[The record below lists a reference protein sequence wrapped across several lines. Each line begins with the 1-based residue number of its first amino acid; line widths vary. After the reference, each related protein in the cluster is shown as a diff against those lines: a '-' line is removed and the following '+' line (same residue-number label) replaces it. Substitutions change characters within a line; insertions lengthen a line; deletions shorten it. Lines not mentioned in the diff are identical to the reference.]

1 MQTITVKDKLFGLTI
16 PEAEILKQVNRVAEQ
31 ITKDY
36 EGQSPVFLV
45 VLNGAFVFA
54 ADLLRAVNLPCEI
67 SFVKLASYDGVNST
81 GSIRQLMGLNTDI
94 EGRPVIVVEDIV
106 DTGLTMVHMLEMLRE
121 KNPKSIDVC
130 TLLLKPSKLKVE
142 LDVRYCCMEIPNDFI
157 VGYGLDYDGVGRNTR
172 DIYTVISE

>member
-1 MQTITVKDKLFGLTI
+1 MQTITVKDKQFGLTI

-172 DIYTVISE
+172 DIYAVISE

>member
-1 MQTITVKDKLFGLTI
+1 MQTITVKDKQFGLTI

-45 VLNGAFVFA
+45 VLNSAFVFA

-157 VGYGLDYDGVGRNTR
+157 VGYGLDYEEYGRNLR
-172 DIYTVISE
+172 DIYTVVE

>member
-1 MQTITVKDKLFGLTI
+1 MQTITVKDKQFGLTI

-81 GSIRQLMGLNTDI
+81 GSIRQLMRLNTDI

>member
-1 MQTITVKDKLFGLTI
+1 MQTITVKDKQFGLTI

-130 TLLLKPSKLKVE
+130 TLLLKPSKLKGE